1 MNRSAALVQFLQFS
15 NGVIVMGYLL
25 AGLFFLRFWRDTR
38 DRLFAV
44 FAAAFWLFGLQRLL
58 LSVID
63 VEAEHEALFYLLRLV
78 GFLLIIWAV
87 VDKNRVGAGVRADP
101 VADRPGQRPP
111 GTHRP
116 FRV

>member
-1 MNRSAALVQFLQFS
+1 MNRSAAMVHFLQFS
-15 NGVIVMGYLL
+15 SGFIVMGYLV

-44 FAAAFWLFGLQRLL
+44 FAVAFWLFAVQRLL
-58 LSVID
+58 LALID

-87 VDKNRVGAGVRADP
+87 VDKNRSSVAAGPALRSE
-101 VADRPGQRPP
+101 RRGQRL
-111 GTHRP
+111 
-116 FRV
+116 RVG